1 MNSNLTPFGYI
12 QRSKEFF
19 EKSEKI
25 IQSFKTRANIE
36 IAMEE
41 EE

>member
-12 QRSKEFF
+12 ERSKEFF

-25 IQSFKTRANIE
+25 LQNFKTKATME
-36 IAMEE
+36 VAMEE